1 MGYSYNSGAFP
12 SRGCFFFGLGVPG
25 GFGWILWQ
33 ECRINRRRMKAFFP
47 PGGVKKAGYSGWE
60 GIQQPGCGGLLC
72 WGGVLLGLVLVVWA
86 AEEVRGSQPPEYPSK
101 DGITPPL
108 EPMDVDSNSIPEAPW
123 VEVSPEGSVPEG
135 SRPSSPTPSTGNS
148 PVGGDMASSS
158 GQRPPDAVGDP
169 ADASAQMVVEVR
181 VLGRQHVPWS
191 KLAPLI
197 RTRAGRP
204 LDMELIEE
212 DVRRLNRS
220 RLFVSVRTWM
230 QPVQGGQVVIFEV
243 VERPV
248 LQYVKFVGNEK
259 VRKKVLAE
267 KAGLKPGDALDPFAV
282 EEGRRKIE
290 DYYRS
295 HGFSNARVTIIEG
308 NQPDDKGAIFLVN
321 EGQKQRILWTRFEGN
336 TVATDARL
344 RTQIHSKPGFLW
356 IIRGQVDRKEIEED
370 INRLKAYYASL
381 GYFNAKIGREVEY
394 LHDKNWIIL
403 TFVIDEG
410 PRYKVREIRFV
421 GHQRFSDQ
429 ELAETI
435 QLKQGQYFNQAQLQ
449 SDVAALQEKYGAI
462 GYVFADIKPDI
473 RYLPEPGQADLVYEI
488 KEGDR
493 YRVGRIDVKIGSEE
507 VSPHTKITTVLN
519 RLSLAPG
526 DVVDIRELRA
536 SERRLRASGLFLI
549 DPVRNIQPKIVFSPP
564 DVSDEELEVAQP
576 QQPTVRGQN
585 PSGSQEGAS
594 KPAGPMP
601 GPGFPRPIFPERS
614 SETDQADS
622 VPDPVGRPAD
632 MQASRHAPDQER
644 FGVLSVYGQFRPEAE
659 AYLRRLEKSSAPAN
673 PPATPPMPEET
684 PEDGGQQAAP
694 SRWQERKVRLPSP
707 VGDGSH
713 SGRLL
718 GSQWQPSP
726 CPVQQSRSQV
736 GPSAGSGLADPPSE
750 GLSPSIRLAGSE
762 KPTIVRGQSP
772 VWGEEGGRIVPG
784 LPESRPLPGMERFY
798 QIGPSQATTA
808 GGSGTPPASPT
819 SSATGYPSDTWSRG
833 GSRAGYAQT
842 ESAPAG
848 GAVSGQV
855 GGVAGQGIGPTG
867 QPMVAAPA
875 AGYPAAPGQS
885 LPGGG
890 AASGPAQAS
899 PYASESGPFG
909 GFFRRWI
916 GQRFLGGGVPESD
929 SYGAPS
935 GGILGGQGGLF
946 SGQAPGQELQE
957 PPLRPL
963 PLQVITEESR
973 TGRIMLGVG
982 VTSDAGV
989 VGSVIVDEQNFDIF
1003 RFPHSWEEIRNGT
1016 AWRGAGQRFR
1026 LEAVPGTQVHRYLI
1040 SFTEPYFLDTEI
1052 STGVSGYFFKR
1063 IYRDWREERLGGT
1076 VRLGYQFRPDLTANF
1091 TFRGERVTLF
1101 EPSVGPGLVP
1111 DLDAALG
1118 THELFGFRL
1127 GLAYDTRDNAFLPT
1141 EGHYIDFGVE
1151 QVVGSFQYPRGD
1163 VEIRK
1168 YFTLHQRADG
1178 SGRHVL
1184 SVGVSF
1190 AVTGKDTPIY
1200 DHYFAGGFSTLRG
1213 FDYREAGPHIAGVS
1227 VGGHTQ
1233 LLTSAQYMFPVT
1245 ADDMLRLVL
1254 FCDAGT
1260 VEEDYTLRDENF
1272 RVALGFGLRVL
1283 VPAMGPAPLAFDFAW
1298 PVSKGPDD
1306 VTEVFSFFIGI
1317 GR

>member
-1 MGYSYNSGAFP
+1 MSGQSFASEPAGLDGP
-12 SRGCFFFGLGVPG
+12 SL
-25 GFGWILWQ
+25 
-33 ECRINRRRMKAFFP
+33 
-47 PGGVKKAGYSGWE
+47 
-60 GIQQPGCGGLLC
+60 
-72 WGGVLLGLVLVVWA
+72 
-86 AEEVRGSQPPEYPSK
+86 
-101 DGITPPL
+101 
-108 EPMDVDSNSIPEAPW
+108 PEAPW
-123 VEVSPEGSVPEG
+123 VEPAPEGFLPEG
-135 SRPSSPTPSTGNS
+135 PQQAGRRLTPPSASGSPLRGNTASPT
-148 PVGGDMASSS
+148 
-158 GQRPPDAVGDP
+158 GQRFPNVGLDSDALSGG
-169 ADASAQMVVEVR
+169 ADSGEMVVEVR
-181 VLGRQHVPWS
+181 VVGREHVSWS

-204 LDMELIEE
+204 LDLELIEE

-220 RLFVSVRTWM
+220 RLFVSVKTWT
-230 QPVQGGQVVIFEV
+230 QSAPGGRVVIFEV

-308 NQPDDKGAIFLVN
+308 NRTEDKGAIYLVN
-321 EGQKQRILWTRFEGN
+321 EGKKQRILWTRFEGN

-381 GYFNAKIGREVEY
+381 GYFNAKIGREIEY
-394 LHDKNWIIL
+394 DNDKNWIVL
-403 TFVIDEG
+403 TFIIDEG

-421 GHQRFSDQ
+421 GNQRFSEQ
-429 ELAETI
+429 ELAEAI
-435 QLKQGQYFNQAQLQ
+435 KLKQGQYFNQAQLQ
-449 SDVAALQEKYGAI
+449 SDTAALQEKYGAI

-493 YRVGRIDVKIGSEE
+493 YQVGRIDVKIGSEE
-507 VSPHTKITTVLN
+507 VSPHTKISTVLN

-526 DVVDIRELRA
+526 DVVDTRELRA

-564 DVSDEELEVAQP
+564 DVSDEEVETAQP
-576 QQPTVRGQN
+576 RRPAVRGQ
-585 PSGSQEGAS
+585 S
-594 KPAGPMP
+594 
-601 GPGFPRPIFPERS
+601 
-614 SETDQADS
+614 
-622 VPDPVGRPAD
+622 
-632 MQASRHAPDQER
+632 
-644 FGVLSVYGQFRPEAE
+644 
-659 AYLRRLEKSSAPAN
+659 
-673 PPATPPMPEET
+673 
-684 PEDGGQQAAP
+684 
-694 SRWQERKVRLPSP
+694 PSP
-707 VGDGSH
+707 ST
-713 SGRLL
+713 
-718 GSQWQPSP
+718 SP
-726 CPVQQSRSQV
+726 T
-736 GPSAGSGLADPPSE
+736 E
-750 GLSPSIRLAGSE
+750 
-762 KPTIVRGQSP
+762 VRGQSP
-772 VWGEEGGRIVPG
+772 VWGEEGGQIVPP
-784 LPESRPLPGMERFY
+784 LPENRPLPGMDRFY
-798 QIGPSQATTA
+798 QIGPGQPTA
-808 GGSGTPPASPT
+808 GGMTSPNASAPRTSGSGYSTGTASAGA
-819 SSATGYPSDTWSRG
+819 SGAGYGGGWVAG
-833 GSRAGYAQT
+833 GSTPTASSPPVPSSNPSAGGVFAN
-842 ESAPAG
+842 G
-848 GAVSGQV
+848 GAVGPEA
-855 GGVAGQGIGPTG
+855 AGQSF
-867 QPMVAAPA
+867 VSDPA
-875 AGYPAAPGQS
+875 AGYPTIPPPISPQGNPPQNR
-885 LPGGG
+885 
-890 AASGPAQAS
+890 ASGPYVA
-899 PYASESGPFG
+899 ESGPFG

-916 GQRFLGGGVPESD
+916 GQPFLGGGTPSEN
-929 SYGAPS
+929 YGAPS

-946 SGQAPGQELQE
+946 SGLAPGQELPQE
-957 PPLRPL
+957 PLRPL
-963 PLQVITEESR
+963 PIQIITEESR

-989 VGSVIVDEQNFDIF
+989 VGSVIVDEQNFDLF

-1026 LEAVPGTQVHRYLI
+1026 LEAVPGTQVHRYVV
-1040 SFTEPYFLDTEI
+1040 SFTEPYFLDTDV
-1052 STGVSGYFFKR
+1052 SAGVSGYFFKR

-1076 VRLGYQFRPDLTANF
+1076 TRLGYQFRPDFMANF
-1091 TFRGERVTLF
+1091 TFRGEKVTLF
-1101 EPSVGPGLVP
+1101 DPSVPAGLVP
-1111 DLDAALG
+1111 DLDDALG
-1118 THELFGFRL
+1118 AHELFGFRL

-1141 EGHYIDFGVE
+1141 EGHYIDFGFE

-1163 VEIRK
+1163 VEMRK

-1184 SVGVSF
+1184 SVGMSF

-1213 FDYREAGPHIAGVS
+1213 FDYRGAGPHVHGVS
-1227 VGGHTQ
+1227 VGGHMQ
-1233 LLTSAQYMFPVT
+1233 LLASAQYLFPIT
-1245 ADDMLRLVL
+1245 ADDMLRGVV

-1272 RVALGFGLRVL
+1272 RVSLGFGLRVL

-1298 PVSKGPDD
+1298 PVTKADND